1 MLRPGPDPQ
10 EVPQTAVLCV
20 VKKAKALQK
29 DRRLVHRSQGY
40 ETSTEKGQV
49 ACAEYASKAAGT
61 CDKNIHIPFH
71 YCQLKTKLSILG
83 LHLN

>member
-49 ACAEYASKAAGT
+49 PVQ
-61 CDKNIHIPFH
+61 NMLQR
-71 YCQLKTKLSILG
+71 QLGPVTKTFTFLSITA
-83 LHLN
+83 N